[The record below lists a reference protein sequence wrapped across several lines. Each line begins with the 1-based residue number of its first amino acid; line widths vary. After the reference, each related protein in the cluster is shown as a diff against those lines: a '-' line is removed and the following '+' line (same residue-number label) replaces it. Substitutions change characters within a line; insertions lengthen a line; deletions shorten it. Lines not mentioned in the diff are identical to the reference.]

1 MMLKAV
7 IQSGKTIPD
16 IAKLPETHAESTPS
30 VLKDPRIL
38 NIQGLEKTL
47 KNIANQPG
55 DTASQAFLFN
65 DAMAQLQQA
74 IDSLN
79 GKKVSE
85 TNVAQPTNKPV
96 NIPVNKPVNIPVL
109 LKKTEKIKEKNLKT
123 KKLKKKSVQT
133 VAFKAKKIVSLRKW
147 KDYPF

>member
-96 NIPVNKPVNIPVL
+96 NIPVNKPVNIPV
-109 LKKTEKIKEKNLKT
+109 KIP
-123 KKLKKKSVQT
+123 
-133 VAFKAKKIVSLRKW
+133 VSTINA
-147 KDYPF
+147 PFIPTLPSPF